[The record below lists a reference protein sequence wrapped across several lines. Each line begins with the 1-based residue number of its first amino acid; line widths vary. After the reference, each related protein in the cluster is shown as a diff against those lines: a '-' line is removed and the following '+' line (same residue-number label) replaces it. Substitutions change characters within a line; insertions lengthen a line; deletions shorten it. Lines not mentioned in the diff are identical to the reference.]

1 LTDGHR
7 GRTVSAVTGQAGDAS
22 DADGP
27 RPRGSRLVSIAI
39 ASALFMEFIDSTA
52 LSTALP
58 TLARAF
64 RTDPLH
70 LKLALTSYILALAV
84 FAPASGWV
92 ADRFGPKRVFMG
104 AMAVFLAGS
113 VLCGSSRS
121 LAQLVACRLLQGLGG
136 AMMTPVARL
145 IIVNATPRGELVSAM
160 AWFTMP
166 ALVGPLLGPPLA
178 GLILGVAD
186 WPWIFYLNVPVCL
199 AGLAAIARLVPDE
212 RPPHPGP
219 FDAVGFAYAALA
231 ISALVGATE
240 TLGVEL
246 VPRAAQAAALA
257 VALAA
262 GAAYVRHA
270 RRAPR
275 PVLDLALFRLPTFRA
290 SLAGGTIVRLG
301 IGAGPLLL
309 PLLLQVALGWSPL
322 KAGLVSV
329 WQSVGALSAKPAA
342 PIALRR
348 YGFRSVLIA
357 TVLGSAVFTSLPG
370 LFRPGM
376 PAGLLVALFVVS
388 GFVRSNQFTAANT
401 VAYADVPPERVS
413 AAATLATVT
422 QQVGLSLGISFGGAV
437 LHLTKGANAAL
448 TPERFTAP
456 YLAIGAVTLLALP
469 VFWRLPANAGASL
482 RGEPRAPGPRRAEVS
497 PPGRAPD

>member
-1 LTDGHR
+1 MTSDESMPPS
-7 GRTVSAVTGQAGDAS
+7 VSSARSPAPGAEAPPGGT
-22 DADGP
+22 
-27 RPRGSRLVSIAI
+27 RPRGSRLTSIAI

-64 RTDPLH
+64 HTDPIH

-92 ADRFGPKRVFMG
+92 ADRFGPKRVFMS
-104 AMAVFLAGS
+104 AMAVFLVGS

-121 LAQLVACRLLQGLGG
+121 LGQLVACRLVQGLGG

-145 IIVNATPRGELVSAM
+145 ILVGATPRSELVSAM

-166 ALVGPLLGPPLA
+166 ALVGPLLGPPVA
-178 GLILGVAD
+178 GLILGVAE
-186 WPWIFYLNVPVCL
+186 WPWIFYVNVPVCL
-199 AGLAAIARLVPDE
+199 AGLAAVAWLVPSN

-219 FDAVGFAYAALA
+219 FDALGFAYAAVA
-231 ISALVGATE
+231 ISALVGASE
-240 TLGVEL
+240 TFGVEG
-246 VPRAAQAAALA
+246 VPREGQIAATA
-257 VALAA
+257 VALVA

-270 RRAPR
+270 RRRDR

-309 PLLLQVALGWSPL
+309 PLLLQVALGWTPL
-322 KAGLVSV
+322 KAGLVTI
-329 WQSVGALSAKPAA
+329 WQTVGALSAKPAA
-342 PIALRR
+342 PLLLRR
-348 YGFRSVLIA
+348 YGFRGVLVA
-357 TVLGSAVFTSLPG
+357 TVLGSAVVTALPG
-370 LFRPGM
+370 SFRAGT
-376 PAGLLVALFVVS
+376 PAWLLVALLVVS
-388 GFVRSNQFTAANT
+388 GFVRSNQFTATNT
-401 VAYADVPPERVS
+401 VAYADVPPDRVS
-413 AAATLATVT
+413 AASTLATVT

-437 LHLTKGANAAL
+437 LHFTKGAGVAL
-448 TPERFTAP
+448 TPERFTLP

-469 VFWRLPANAGASL
+469 VYWRLPASAGSSL
-482 RGEPRAPGPRRAEVS
+482 QGERQAAS
-497 PPGRAPD
+497 PPG